1 MELTRVQRI
10 RFLECISDL
19 EKLIALIAKEHMLPA
34 RSNQRLFKA
43 RVVQALMKATSDKY
57 VLTGL
62 GRRGMGL
69 VLRVN
74 ELGKIMGYVSLDYKR
89 KALVDPEKNRVQ
101 LIFNNFIERSSLL
114 DPLVEYYPD

>member
-1 MELTRVQRI
+1 MEFTRVQRS
-10 RFLECISDL
+10 RFLKCISDL

-62 GRRGMGL
+62 RRRGMGL
-69 VLRVN
+69 VLKVN
-74 ELGKIMGYVSLDYKR
+74 ELGKIMGYVSLDYKG

-101 LIFNNFIERSSLL
+101 LILNDFIERSSLL
-114 DPLVEYYPD
+114 DPCVEYYPD